1 MALSIP
7 CSGSSSGSDSRVFPV
22 SSNYRNE
29 QMAAADLGG
38 FGEGGP
44 SAVPRN
50 HALIG
55 VHMAMLENAD
65 PNHRLAIQAADDRLK
80 NIKIAE

>member
-1 MALSIP
+1 
-7 CSGSSSGSDSRVFPV
+7 
-22 SSNYRNE
+22 
-29 QMAAADLGG
+29 MAAADLGG

-44 SAVPRN
+44 SAVPCN
-50 HALIG
+50 QALMG

-65 PNHRLAIQAADDRLK
+65 PNHKLAIQAAYDRLK

>member
-1 MALSIP
+1 
-7 CSGSSSGSDSRVFPV
+7 
-22 SSNYRNE
+22 
-29 QMAAADLGG
+29 MAAADLGG

-50 HALIG
+50 QALH

-65 PNHRLAIQAADDRLK
+65 PNHKLAIQAAYDRLK